1 MKMHLYER
9 FRIDVLGTSQVQQP
23 TDVLPGRF
31 EDARRTFLQNFNNKQ
46 QLTLEYFTQ
55 HIW

>member
-46 QLTLEYFTQ
+46 QLTLKYFTQ